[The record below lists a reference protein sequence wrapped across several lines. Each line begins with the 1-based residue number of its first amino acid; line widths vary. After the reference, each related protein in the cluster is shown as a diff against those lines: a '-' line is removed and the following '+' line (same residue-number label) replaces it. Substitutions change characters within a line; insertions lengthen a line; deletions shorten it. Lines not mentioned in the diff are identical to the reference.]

1 MLAMIKSSRTF
12 KTKTSQPMASL
23 VGADENTKIDMILF
37 PKEYKLISHLIETNK
52 YFIIEG
58 NLQVKD
64 KPQFI
69 VTNLSEVK

>member
-1 MLAMIKSSRTF
+1 
-12 KTKTSQPMASL
+12 MASL
-23 VGADENTKIDMILF
+23 VGADENAKIDMILF

-69 VTNLSEVK
+69 VTNLNEVK